1 MGRGIGGHAT
11 SLRPQHPVQNRHSA
25 ALAIGPCDSNDL
37 PQTGMVNVQ
46 PIQHQAYAAKPH
58 INDLTMLATDVIQPA
73 LKGIWLHSCSASTEG
88 CSGAVTVSVGAGRC
102 ISLAR
107 ILAMRLR
114 SSLRWIIMSIT
125 PCSNRNSL
133 RWKPSGSF
141 SRTVCSIT
149 RGPAKPISAL
159 GSARFKSPNI
169 ARLAETPPNT
179 GSVNTDRYGSP
190 SRRIRSKAAAVLAIC
205 IRENS
210 ASCMRA
216 PPLARSEEHTSELQ
230 SRPHLVCRL
239 LP

>member
-1 MGRGIGGHAT
+1 MGRGIGGHAK

-37 PQTGMVNVQ
+37 PQTGTVNVQ
-46 PIQHQAYAAKPH
+46 PIQHQAYAVKPH

-149 RGPAKPISAL
+149 RGPAKPINAL
-159 GSARFKSPNI
+159 GSAILRSPSI
-169 ARLAETPPNT
+169 ARLADTPPKT
-179 GSVNTDRYGSP
+179 GSVITEIYGMPSCFMRSNT
-190 SRRIRSKAAAVLAIC
+190 AAVLDIC
-205 IRENS
+205 INERM
-210 ASCMRA
+210 ASCIRA
-216 PPLARSEEHTSELQ
+216 PPLAEKQTRGICSARATLAA
-230 SRPHLVCRL
+230 
-239 LP
+239 